1 MYESGFLTQRCD
13 FAKNMSQLVT
23 VVYDFISLPGN
34 LMSEQNVSTIVDQ
47 TLITYPGVKIKVATN
62 AKLVSQPNLEIIV
75 PSSPS
80 EDKVSQKSSEF
91 EVKGISRLQL

>member
-80 EDKVSQKSSEF
+80 EDKVSKKSSEF